1 MKYMHLI
8 WCNLMRKKT
17 RTLFTLLSIALA
29 FVLFAMLSAIG
40 MAFDL
45 GVDVAGVDRLLVI
58 HKVSLIQPLPISY
71 LEKLRTTP
79 GVVDVTHASW
89 FGGKYQ
95 DNFEGRFAIMPV
107 VPGEYLQMYPEFTVP
122 EDQKQ
127 AWLKD
132 RTGALVGRQTAEDF
146 GWQVGD
152 RIPIQGT
159 IFRQADGN
167 DTWEFVI
174 QGIYSG
180 TEAGLDE
187 TQFLFHYDFF
197 DEARDMGQG
206 TVGWYLVRVAD
217 PDQSGEVAERID
229 ALFANS
235 FAETET
241 STEKAFL
248 QGFAN
253 QIGNIGAILRAVLTA
268 VFFTIL
274 LVSGNTMAQSVRE
287 RTGELAVMKTIGFS
301 DGKILSLVLA
311 ESLMLAGLGGGIGLA
326 LGWIWVQSGD
336 PTGGYLPLFHMP
348 PGDVMVGVLLVV
360 GLGTVSGMLP
370 ALGAMRLRIVNALRS
385 T

>member
-1 MKYMHLI
+1 
-8 WCNLMRKKT
+8 
-17 RTLFTLLSIALA
+17 
-29 FVLFAMLSAIG
+29 
-40 MAFDL
+40 
-45 GVDVAGVDRLLVI
+45 
-58 HKVSLIQPLPISY
+58 
-71 LEKLRTTP
+71 
-79 GVVDVTHASW
+79 
-89 FGGKYQ
+89 
-95 DNFEGRFAIMPV
+95 
-107 VPGEYLQMYPEFTVP
+107 
-122 EDQKQ
+122 
-127 AWLKD
+127 
-132 RTGALVGRQTAEDF
+132 
-146 GWQVGD
+146 
-152 RIPIQGT
+152 
-159 IFRQADGN
+159 
-167 DTWEFVI
+167 
-174 QGIYSG
+174 
-180 TEAGLDE
+180 
-187 TQFLFHYDFF
+187 
-197 DEARDMGQG
+197 
-206 TVGWYLVRVAD
+206 VGWYLVRVAD

-253 QIGNIGAILRAVLTA
+253 QIGNIGAILRAVMTA

-360 GLGTVSGMLP
+360 GLGTVSGLLP